1 MQHGASGHLCR
12 GTESVPSPRLQ
23 VSLDLGGYAVVV
35 SDTAGIRES
44 SDVVEQ
50 EGVKRALERA
60 QRADIRVFV
69 FDVKVRAVF

>member
-1 MQHGASGHLCR
+1 
-12 GTESVPSPRLQ
+12 LQ